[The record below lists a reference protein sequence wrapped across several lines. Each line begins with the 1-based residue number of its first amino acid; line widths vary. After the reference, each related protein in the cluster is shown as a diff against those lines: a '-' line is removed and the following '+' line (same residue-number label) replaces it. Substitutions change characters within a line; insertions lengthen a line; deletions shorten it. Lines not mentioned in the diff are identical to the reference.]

1 MREYGRWKIST
12 QTISKVLFKI
22 KNNLNQNFTVIRIN
36 HCNGLMV
43 GLQMKLLIKKHSENM
58 RGTVENKHS
67 DNIKVCL
74 HLYIIEKTEHDHFR
88 ILVR

>member
-1 MREYGRWKIST
+1 
-12 QTISKVLFKI
+12 
-22 KNNLNQNFTVIRIN
+22 
-36 HCNGLMV
+36 MV

-88 ILVR
+88 ILMRWGYIDHCNFWDYEKWKIGSKI